1 MMKRGV
7 FLLLCSS
14 VLAACLSCI
23 PAATA
28 AEARPNVLF
37 IAVDDLNDWI
47 GVLKGHPQSR
57 TPNIDRLAGRGVLFT
72 NAHCAAPAC
81 NPSRAALMTG
91 IRPSTSGVYHNPQPW
106 RQALPDAVTLPQ
118 HFMQH
123 GYTALGAGKIY
134 HGSYPDPPSWDT
146 YFPSQTKNKP
156 NDPLPPNRPV
166 NGIPKTGHF
175 DWGPVDVED
184 AEMGDAQVADWVISQ
199 LQKEHDK
206 PFFLACGI
214 FRPHLPWYVPRKYFD
229 RFPVGEVLLP
239 KVLPS
244 DLDDIPPAGLK
255 IARPQGDHRN
265 VLEHGQWHQAV
276 QGYLAAIAFAD
287 TQVGRV
293 IDALDD
299 SPHAKNTI
307 LVFWTDHGWH
317 LGEKQHWRKFAL
329 WEEATRTPLIF
340 VVPSLTA
347 AGRRCDRPVNLL
359 DIYPTLVDVCGLTPR
374 KQLEGVS
381 LKPLL
386 QNPGESWDRPSLT
399 THGRNNHALRSDRFR
414 YIRYADGTEE
424 LYDHEEDPMEWK
436 NLASDGDYQEIKQ
449 ELAGWFPKTN
459 VPESPR
465 DSR

>member
-1 MMKRGV
+1 M
-7 FLLLCSS
+7 
-14 VLAACLSCI
+14 LA
-23 PAATA
+23 
-28 AEARPNVLF
+28 N
-37 IAVDDLNDWI
+37 
-47 GVLKGHPQSR
+47 
-57 TPNIDRLAGRGVLFT
+57 
-72 NAHCAAPAC
+72 
-81 NPSRAALMTG
+81 
-91 IRPSTSGVYHNPQPW
+91 
-106 RQALPDAVTLPQ
+106 
-118 HFMQH
+118 
-123 GYTALGAGKIY
+123 
-134 HGSYPDPPSWDT
+134 
-146 YFPSQTKNKP
+146 
-156 NDPLPPNRPV
+156 
-166 NGIPKTGHF
+166 
-175 DWGPVDVED
+175 
-184 AEMGDAQVADWVISQ
+184 
-199 LQKEHDK
+199 
-206 PFFLACGI
+206 
-214 FRPHLPWYVPRKYFD
+214 
-229 RFPVGEVLLP
+229 
-239 KVLPS
+239 

-255 IARPQGDHRN
+255 IARPQGDHRK

-276 QGYLAAIAFAD
+276 QGYLASIAFAD

-293 IDALDD
+293 MDALDD

-307 LVFWTDHGWH
+307 VVFWTDHGWH

-340 VVPSLTA
+340 VVPSLAA
-347 AGRRCDRPVNLL
+347 AGQRCDRPVNLL

-374 KQLEGVS
+374 KELEGAS

-386 QNPGESWDRPSLT
+386 QNPRDSWDRPSLT